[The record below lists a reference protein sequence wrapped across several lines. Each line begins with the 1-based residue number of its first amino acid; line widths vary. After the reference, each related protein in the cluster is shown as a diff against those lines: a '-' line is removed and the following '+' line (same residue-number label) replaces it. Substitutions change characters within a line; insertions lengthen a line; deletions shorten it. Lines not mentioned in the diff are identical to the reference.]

1 MRDGGPAR
9 QEARER
15 VGYDA
20 RSATCRTPCR
30 DAEVLSVMTADDPAR
45 IITVAAAKGGVGKT
59 TLAYELSAALDAVL
73 VDLDWDAGGA
83 TRMWG
88 LDPLARKRAPLLDGL
103 ERGPEGNPP
112 RPLKRRNQAR
122 LVPAHPDLAASE
134 IPDDLVADCL
144 AAWAGAWETPYLVV
158 DTHPGANAL
167 TDGALQA
174 ADLVVVPVIL
184 GMREL
189 DALEAMLADFAAY
202 RLLLV
207 PTMVPSI
214 PPRRMVDRLAGIA
227 GDSVTV
233 AAPIREHRFIRR
245 RLRRSA
251 LVLQPNPGVQV
262 RAAAAE
268 FRAVAEHVEV
278 ASG

>member
-1 MRDGGPAR
+1 
-9 QEARER
+9 
-15 VGYDA
+15 
-20 RSATCRTPCR
+20 
-30 DAEVLSVMTADDPAR
+30 MTTSHRAR

-59 TLAYELSAALDAVL
+59 TLAYELAAALGGIL

-88 LDPLARKRAPLLDGL
+88 VDPLARKRAPLLDGL

-112 RPLKRRNQAR
+112 RPLKKPNQPR
-122 LVPAHPDLAASE
+122 LLPGHPDLAASD

-144 AAWAGAWETPYLVV
+144 LAWGEGWDTKHVVV
-158 DTHPGANAL
+158 DTHPGANPL

-174 ADLVVVPVIL
+174 GDLVVVPVIL

-189 DALEAMLADFAAY
+189 DALEGMLGDYESY

-207 PTMVPSI
+207 PNLVPSV
-214 PPRRMVDRLAGIA
+214 PPRRLVDRLAALA
-227 GDSVTV
+227 GDTITV

>member
-1 MRDGGPAR
+1 M
-9 QEARER
+9 
-15 VGYDA
+15 
-20 RSATCRTPCR
+20 ST
-30 DAEVLSVMTADDPAR
+30 SDPAR

-59 TLAYELSAALDAVL
+59 TLAYELAGALNGVL

-88 LDPLARKRAPLLDGL
+88 LNPLSRKRAPLLDGF
-103 ERGPEGNPP
+103 ERGPEGTAP
-112 RPLKRRNQAR
+112 RPLKRRNQPR
-122 LVPAHPDLAASE
+122 LVPAHPDLAASD
-134 IPDDLVADCL
+134 IPDELVADCL
-144 AAWAGAWETPYLVV
+144 AAWSGVWETAHVVV
-158 DTHPGANAL
+158 DTHPGANPL

-189 DALEAMLADFAAY
+189 DALEAMVADYATY

-207 PTMVPSI
+207 PTMVPTI
-214 PPRRMVDRLAGIA
+214 PPRRLVDRLAEIA
-227 GDSVTV
+227 GERVTV
-233 AAPIREHRFIRR
+233 AAPVRDYRFIRR

-262 RAAAAE
+262 RAAAKE
-268 FRAVAEHVEV
+268 FRSVAEHVEV